1 MTKVY
6 NTTNG
11 DDRFQ
16 VAISNSTTQVAQN
29 AMISGNIDDAYNV
42 NSFLTYLLKKSFL
55 ENGEPSTVF
64 MRFGVKASQQ
74 GYKSITWPRLG
85 VMKTS
90 IDEAKLIEW
99 VTPDGHKNV
108 VKTVTAA
115 PIQLGDYSIISD
127 VLDAETLL
135 PIVAAQGRELANN
148 AGRIIDEY
156 IQDVLGNS
164 DISVMYA
171 GSATSPA
178 TLWASDVMDLDL
190 ILKACTYLAS
200 QGQGA
205 ERFKIIMHPNVFLD
219 YAKSSSTNTWLNKLI
234 YEDFKGIKDGF
245 VTAGVNYDIYISANV
260 KPFEVDPDNPAS
272 DDGDEFMVFPTY
284 AFRDGAYG
292 VGTLQNLQTFYKP
305 FGAAGTEDPL
315 NQRCTVGWK
324 CMYGCAVLND
334 LFIVKL
340 LTRAGT
346 DYAWQEKI
354 QASD

>member
-1 MTKVY
+1 MPTF
-6 NTTNG
+6 
-11 DDRFQ
+11 DRFNIATDSAANIMQ
-16 VAISNSTTQVAQN
+16 TS
-29 AMISGNIDDAYNV
+29 NIDDVNNV
-42 NSFLTYLLKKSFL
+42 NDFLTYLLKKSFL

-64 MRFGVKASQQ
+64 MRFGVKASHQ

-90 IDEAKLIEW
+90 LADAALTEG
-99 VTPDGHKNV
+99 VTPDGHLNV
-108 VKTVTAA
+108 VKTVTAV
-115 PIQLGDYSIISD
+115 PVQMGDYSIISD
-127 VLDAETLL
+127 VLDVETLL
-135 PIVAAQGRELANN
+135 PIIAAQGRELANN
-148 AGRIIDEY
+148 AGRLIDEY
-156 IQDVLGNS
+156 IQDVLNNS
-164 DISVMYA
+164 DVSVMYA
-171 GSATSPA
+171 GSATAPDELTA
-178 TLWASDVMDLDL
+178 ADVMDLDL

-200 QGQGA
+200 QGQWA

-260 KPFEVDPDNPAS
+260 KPLAVEGEDFVAW
-272 DDGDEFMVFPTY
+272 PTF

-315 NQRCTVGWK
+315 NQRATVGWK

-334 LFIVKL
+334 LFMVKVV
-340 LTRAGT
+340 TRAGT
-346 DYAWQEKI
+346 GYEWQEKI
-354 QASD
+354 DD

>member
-1 MTKVY
+1 MAKVY

-11 DDRFQ
+11 DDRFHI
-16 VAISNSTTQVAQN
+16 AISDSTTQVAEN
-29 AMISGNIDDAYNV
+29 VMITSGIDDVSNT
-42 NSFLTYLLKKSFL
+42 NEFLTYLLKKSFL

-85 VMKTS
+85 VMKTG
-90 IDEAKLIEW
+90 IEEATLIEG
-99 VTPDGHKNV
+99 VTPDGHLNV
-108 VKTVTAA
+108 VKTVTAV
-115 PIQLGDYSIISD
+115 PVQLGDYSIISD

-135 PIVAAQGRELANN
+135 PIIAAQGRELANN
-148 AGRIIDEY
+148 AGRLIDEY
-156 IQDVLGNS
+156 IQEVLGNS

-171 GSATSPA
+171 GAATEPDELTA
-178 TLWASDVMDLDL
+178 ADVMDFDL
-190 ILKACTYLAS
+190 VLKACTYLAS
-200 QGQGA
+200 QGQWA

-234 YEDFKGIKDGF
+234 YEDFKGVKDGF
-245 VTAGVNYDIYISANV
+245 VTAGVNYDIYVSANV
-260 KPFEVDPDNPAS
+260 KPVVVD
-272 DDGDEFMVFPTY
+272 DDEDFNVWPTY

-315 NQRCTVGWK
+315 NQRATVGWK
-324 CMYGCAVLND
+324 CMYWAAVLND

-340 LTRAGT
+340 MTRSGT
-346 DYAWQEKI
+346 DYAWQEKL
-354 QASD
+354 SEE

>member
-1 MTKVY
+1 MPTF
-6 NTTNG
+6 
-11 DDRFQ
+11 DRFNIATDQ
-16 VAISNSTTQVAQN
+16 AANIMQ
-29 AMISGNIDDAYNV
+29 SGNIDYTAQGYTQND
-42 NSFLTYLLKKSFL
+42 FLTYLLKKSFL

-64 MRFGVKASQQ
+64 MRFGVKASHQ

-90 IDEAKLIEW
+90 LADAALTEG
-99 VTPDGHKNV
+99 VTPDGHLNV
-108 VKTVTAA
+108 VKTVTAV
-115 PIQLGDYSIISD
+115 PVQMGDYSIISD
-127 VLDAETLL
+127 VLDVETLL
-135 PIVAAQGRELANN
+135 PIIAAQGRELANN
-148 AGRIIDEY
+148 AGRLIDEY
-156 IQDVLGNS
+156 IQDVLNNS
-164 DISVMYA
+164 DVSVMYA
-171 GSATSPA
+171 GSATAPDELTA
-178 TLWASDVMDLDL
+178 ADVMDLDL

-200 QGQGA
+200 QGQWA

-260 KPFEVDPDNPAS
+260 KPLAVDGEDFVAW
-272 DDGDEFMVFPTY
+272 PTF

-315 NQRCTVGWK
+315 NQRATVGWK

-334 LFIVKL
+334 LFMVKVV
-340 LTRAGT
+340 TRAGT
-346 DYAWQEKI
+346 GYEWQEKI
-354 QASD
+354 DD

>member
-1 MTKVY
+1 MAF
-6 NTTNG
+6 
-11 DDRFQ
+11 DRFN
-16 VAISNSTTQVAQN
+16 VATEDAANIIQT
-29 AMISGNIDDAYNV
+29 GNINDESNV
-42 NSFLTYLLKKSFL
+42 NDFLTYLLKKSFL

-64 MRFGVKASQQ
+64 MRFWVKASHQ

-90 IDEAKLIEW
+90 LEDAALTEG
-99 VTPDGHKNV
+99 VTPDGHMNV
-108 VKTVTAA
+108 VKTVTAV
-115 PIQLGDYSIISD
+115 PVQMGDYSIISD
-127 VLDAETLL
+127 VLDVETLL
-135 PIVAAQGRELANN
+135 PIIAAQGRELANN
-148 AGRIIDEY
+148 AWRLIDEF
-156 IQDVLGNS
+156 IQDTLNNS
-164 DISVMYA
+164 DVSVMYA
-171 GSATSPA
+171 GSATAPDELTA
-178 TLWASDVMDLDL
+178 ADVMDLDL
-190 ILKACTYLAS
+190 VLKACTYLAS

-234 YEDFKGIKDGF
+234 YEDFKGVKDGF

-260 KPFEVDPDNPAS
+260 KPLAVEGEDFQAW
-272 DDGDEFMVFPTY
+272 PTF

-315 NQRCTVGWK
+315 NQRATVWWK

-334 LFIVKL
+334 LFMVKL

-354 QASD
+354 DEE